1 MTRVIDKHKNS
12 SESSTSQES
21 EDNIPLSK
29 WQARLMRLEYERIH
43 DTDGQN
49 ESDMSVLSDQTIQ
62 SNIPD

>member
-29 WQARLMRLEYERIH
+29 LQARVRRLEYERYH
-43 DTDGQN
+43 GTDGQN
-49 ESDMSVLSDQTIQ
+49 ESDMSVLSDQTIEY
-62 SNIPD
+62 SR